1 MISSS
6 AHQCS
11 SKLLFLLIL
20 FSFNHPLSLSLLL
33 LSLSFFTP
41 VSMYTFLPL
50 NKIADL
56 LSFSFIEQQK
66 TGNELLQHF
75 TVFMRCYQCGRWSR
89 RHGGKAELHIP
100 SGIVRCP
107 RVCSLFPAARRTKEI
122 FAAKL
127 VSRKS
132 WPELPELTAAWC
144 LLSAAATDSC
154 PLSPP
159 PGSWKF
165 KKIPKQVVKI
175 QRMWFGAR
183 FASVRFGS
191 VQCVAVRLACSFF
204 FWFQSQFRFQFL
216 GIA

>member
-1 MISSS
+1 M
-6 AHQCS
+6 
-11 SKLLFLLIL
+11 LFQ
-20 FSFNHPLSLSLLL
+20 SLSLCLPL
-33 LSLSFFTP
+33 LSLFCSFSVSLFTP

-66 TGNELLQHF
+66 TGNELLQQF
-75 TVFMRCYQCGRWSR
+75 TVFMRCYQCGRRRSR
-89 RHGGKAELHIP
+89 NGGAGKKPELHIP

-132 WPELPELTAAWC
+132 WPELPELTVAWC

-154 PLSPP
+154 HLSLL
-159 PGSWKF
+159 WLLE
-165 KKIPKQVVKI
+165 I
-175 QRMWFGAR
+175 
-183 FASVRFGS
+183 
-191 VQCVAVRLACSFF
+191 
-204 FWFQSQFRFQFL
+204 
-216 GIA
+216 